1 MCARTRALKRAR
13 AQSRTGAETGVVDKT
28 NRVPTIQYG
37 RPFEMSTKGETWK
50 EAKVLEQDRFCAFK
64 LPIERI
70 VVGQNVRLTDKKATP
85 LPRWRKKSRLNKR
98 EPQPRCDVDPATRTP
113 MQLLTV
119 SHHDPN
125 IQPAGHVGLRTV
137 LRAGE

>member
-70 VVGQNVRLTDKKATP
+70 CCGPECTTHRQ
-85 LPRWRKKSRLNKR
+85 KS
-98 EPQPRCDVDPATRTP
+98 DPASSLAEEEPT
-113 MQLLTV
+113 Q
-119 SHHDPN
+119 
-125 IQPAGHVGLRTV
+125 QA
-137 LRAGE
+137 RATATL